1 MNISMKN
8 GRKRNK
14 NLNMIMN
21 VNTKF
26 ETIDKGK
33 KGFICIVSVFKNE
46 SHILEEWI
54 QHYLRQGI
62 DHIFLTDNG
71 STDDYMDILKKYIN
85 DGIVTLNVNPA
96 KFKQIEHINFF
107 FNDTKNYEWT
117 LICDLDEFI
126 YGRKK
131 YVNIRDYLS
140 DMDYGTHCIFI
151 PWKMY
156 GSSGHIKQPNL
167 IVPNFLKRGKYNDT
181 QVSGK
186 YIVRSS
192 IVKVYYQHSAV
203 LNNNYKVITSDGLP
217 HQRNPSFLIN
227 ISEEILENSYI
238 HCNHYA
244 IQSWEWFRDIK
255 MTRGDAASVTTN
267 SIRDENYF
275 KGYDFNDIFDD
286 ELKNIDRY

>member
-1 MNISMKN
+1 
-8 GRKRNK
+8 
-14 NLNMIMN
+14 MIMN
-21 VNTKF
+21 VNTKS

-54 QHYLRQGI
+54 NHYLRQGI

-71 STDDYMDILKKYIN
+71 STDDYMDILNKYIN
-85 DGIVTLNVNPA
+85 DGIVTLNVNPT

-107 FNDTKNYEWT
+107 FNDTKHYEWT

-126 YGRKK
+126 YGRQK
-131 YVNIRDYLS
+131 YVNIRHYLS
-140 DMDYGTHCIFI
+140 DMDNDTNCVFI

-156 GSSGHIKQPNL
+156 GSSGHTQQPNL
-167 IVPNFLKRGKYNDT
+167 VVPNFLKRGKYEFM
-181 QVSGK
+181 QVLGK
-186 YIVRSS
+186 YAVRSS
-192 IVKVYYQHSAV
+192 NVKKYYQHEA
-203 LNNNYKVITSDGLP
+203 LLYNYAYKLITSDGLP
-217 HQRNPSFLIN
+217 HKRNSSSLIN
-227 ISEEILENSYI
+227 VSEEILENSYI

-244 IQSWEWFRDIK
+244 IQSWEWFKDVK
-255 MTRGDAASVTTN
+255 MTRGDAHSVSTN

-275 KGYDFNDIFDD
+275 KGYDFDDIIDD

>member
-1 MNISMKN
+1 
-8 GRKRNK
+8 
-14 NLNMIMN
+14 MIMN

-54 QHYLRQGI
+54 QHYLMQGI

-131 YVNIRDYLS
+131 YVNIRHYLS
-140 DMDYGTHCIFI
+140 DMDYGTHCVFI

-156 GSSGHIKQPNL
+156 GSSGHEEQPNL
-167 IVPNFLKRGKYNDT
+167 VVPNFLKRGKYNDT

-192 IVKVYYQHSAV
+192 NVKRYYQHEAV
-203 LNNNYKVITSDGLP
+203 LYNYNYKLITSDGLP
-217 HQRNPSFLIN
+217 HKRNSSSLVN
-227 ISEEILENSYI
+227 VSEEILENSYI

-255 MTRGDAASVTTN
+255 ITRGDAHSVTTN
-267 SIRDENYF
+267 YIRDEKYF
-275 KGYDFNDIFDD
+275 KGYDFNDIFDN
-286 ELKNIDRY
+286 ELKNIDGY